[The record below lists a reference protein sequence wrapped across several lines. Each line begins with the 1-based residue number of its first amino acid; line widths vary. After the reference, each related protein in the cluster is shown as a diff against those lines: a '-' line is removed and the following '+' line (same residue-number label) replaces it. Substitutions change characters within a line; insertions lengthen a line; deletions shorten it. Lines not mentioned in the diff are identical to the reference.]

1 MTRGFTCLTIIILYL
16 LLTLPSFAQTE
27 FTQKIL
33 AVVNNQAITQTDV
46 DEILAPIYIQYKNTY
61 SGVELAE
68 KVKIA
73 RDDIL
78 NQLIEDK
85 LILQQAQKDETINVS
100 EKEIDDLIDELKS
113 NFKTM
118 AEFEQ
123 ILKNQNVTLIDLR
136 KRYKDQILIKKTVSK
151 EVLSKISI
159 PPTEILEYYNANKDK
174 FSIPE
179 QIRLRSIFLSFNNT
193 SEEEVEKKANDIYE
207 QLQKGVEFV
216 ELVEKYSEAPN
227 VIDAGDMGFMKRGS
241 LREELEDIAFKLE
254 IGKITKPIRTSSGFY
269 IFKIEDKK
277 LATIAALETVRD
289 QIRNKIYGNKVEKKL
304 DEWIAKLKK
313 SALIEV
319 KINEKEK
326 S

>member
-1 MTRGFTCLTIIILYL
+1 MNRGFTCLTIITICLFL
-16 LLTLPSFAQTE
+16 VSHSFAQTE

-61 SGVELAE
+61 SGAELAE

-85 LILQQAQKDETINVS
+85 LILQQAQKDETITAS

-113 NFKTM
+113 NFKTI
-118 AEFEQ
+118 AEFDQ

-136 KRYKDQILIKKTVSK
+136 KRYKDQIMIKKTVSK

-174 FSIPE
+174 FAIPE
-179 QIRLRSIFLSFNNT
+179 QIRLRSIFLSFNN
-193 SEEEVEKKANDIYE
+193 SSKEEVEKKANEIYE

-241 LREELEDIAFKLE
+241 LREELEDIAFSLE
-254 IGKITKPIRTSSGFY
+254 IGKITKPIETSSGFY

-277 LATIAALETVRD
+277 AATTAALETVRD
-289 QIRNKIYGNKVEKKL
+289 QIRNKLYGSKVEKKL
-304 DEWIAKLKK
+304 DEWITKLKK